1 MQAKERKGMRMA
13 NILVV
18 DDAEFMRMTLKKMV
32 EAHGYTVVAEAGT
45 GAAAVEEFAR
55 TRPDLVLLDIT
66 MPEMGGVEALR
77 RIKEIDSAAKV
88 VICSAVGQQAI
99 VAQTV
104 QYGAIDFVVKPFEEY
119 QLIAAIKSALAG

>member
-1 MQAKERKGMRMA
+1 MA

-18 DDAEFMRMTLKKMV
+18 DDAEFMRMTLKRMV
-32 EAHGYTVVAEAGT
+32 EAYGYTVVAEAGT

-104 QYGAIDFVVKPFEEY
+104 EYGAIDFVVKPFEEY

>member
-104 QYGAIDFVVKPFEEY
+104 EYGAIDFVVKPFEEY

>member
-18 DDAEFMRMTLKKMV
+18 DDAEFMRMTLKKML
-32 EAHGYTVVAEAGT
+32 ETHGYTVVAEAGT

-104 QYGAIDFVVKPFEEY
+104 EYGAIDFVVKPFEEY
-119 QLIAAIKSALAG
+119 QLIAAVKSALAG